1 MIRQAIATSSTWKL
15 LLHGII
21 NIQDY
26 RNHVT
31 KNSDLKALNATI
43 LMQTASAIEGAIT
56 STLIQHIHN
65 SKPYKTAN
73 RTNDF
78 DTRRILDDLIEQ
90 LFKSQWK
97 DLESKANLIAEI
109 ELKTI
114 DKNSWEDILHLFKL
128 RNLLAHGGTVIY
140 KIDLITSDNSE
151 IGTDAEKRKDKSNK
165 SDLFSYLRK
174 KQLVHAAM
182 NEKDF
187 LVQTQFLTSAITNH
201 FSNQGLRFL
210 RSFLLA
216 YSNAHHPTGILKNDI
231 ESTIQKIQSFLDSSK

>member
-1 MIRQAIATSSTWKL
+1 MIRQAIITSSTWKF
-15 LLHGII
+15 LLHGVI

-114 DKNSWEDILHLFKL
+114 GKKSWEDIQHLFKL
-128 RNLLAHGGTVIY
+128 RNLLAHGGSVIY
-140 KIDLITSDNSE
+140 KLDLISNENSE
-151 IGTDAEKRKDKSNK
+151 FGTYVEKRKTTFNK
-165 SDLFSYLRK
+165 SDLFQYLK
-174 KQLVHAAM
+174 KKNLIHDIS
-182 NEKDF
+182 NERDF
-187 LVQTQFLTSAITNH
+187 LLESQFLTSAITNH

-210 RSFLLA
+210 QSFLLA
-216 YSNAHHPTGILKNDI
+216 YSNVRHPTGILKNDI